1 MKLPRRKTQAP
12 VLASLPPWETETV
25 YDSIKTWFTDQI
37 ADIDGAQSAINLQ
50 MYIFCLD
57 DCGQAFLDA
66 LVRAAK
72 RGVKVRVIVDGIGSG
87 DYIEQLRDA
96 LHAVGAEFRVYH
108 PLPTQWASG
117 KLERKTGKLFGF
129 LRRLTFINKRNH
141 SKLCLIDNQIGW
153 VGSFNITNNYCDEL
167 DGDDIWQECG
177 ARVTGE
183 RIILLQQ
190 FFAAVWT
197 GDKRQLKPALFAMHP
212 ITNWG
217 HQLKVIRYLS
227 TANTMQNARR
237 RIWIASA
244 YFAPREKIL
253 NAITEA
259 AERGVDVRIITP
271 EKSDVKFFPLLTATY
286 YADLIKRNARCFE
299 YKNTMFHSKFMLID
313 DQVIIGSSNMNHRSS
328 LHDIELDINLFSE
341 QARAEVEREFLENQ
355 QHSRELTVENLPY
368 IYGRWRLV
376 GLIPR
381 LLRYFL

>member
-1 MKLPRRKTQAP
+1 MKLPRRKTQREP
-12 VLASLPPWETETV
+12 IASLPPWETEEV
-25 YDSIKTWFTDQI
+25 YDSIKDWFTDQI
-37 ADIDGAQSAINLQ
+37 ADIDAAQTAINLQ

-57 DCGQAFLDA
+57 DCGLAFLDA
-66 LVRAAK
+66 LVRAAS

-96 LHAVGAEFRVYH
+96 LHAVGAEFRIYH

-117 KLERKTGKLFGF
+117 RLEKKAGPLFNF

-141 SKLCLIDNQIGW
+141 SKLCLIDNEIGW
-153 VGSFNITNNYCDEL
+153 VGSFNITNNYCDDL
-167 DGDDIWQECG
+167 DADDIWQECG

-183 RIILLQQ
+183 RIILLKQ
-190 FFAAVWT
+190 FFSAVWT
-197 GDKRQLKPALFAMHP
+197 GDKRQLKADLFAMHP

-217 HQLKVIRYLS
+217 HQLKVIRYLH
-227 TANTMQNARR
+227 TANQMHRAQT

-253 NAITEA
+253 KAITLA
-259 AERGVDVRIITP
+259 AERGIDVRIITP

-286 YADLIKRNARCFE
+286 YADLIKRGARCFE
-299 YKNTMFHSKFMLID
+299 YKNNMFHSKFMLID
-313 DQVIIGSSNMNHRSS
+313 DQVMIGSSNMNHRSS

-341 QARAEVEREFLENQ
+341 RGRAEVEREFLENQ
-355 QHSRELTVENLPY
+355 SHSRELTVENLPY
-368 IYGRWRLV
+368 IYGRWRLF